1 MTPWNDRP
9 PEVANLFNPAF
20 CALLLR
26 HAVKDYARERGEGMP
41 LGLVV
46 LVLPVVLHGRTRDA
60 LPASTVTHLHAWLEN
75 NSEVQIGLAQRL
87 ESMAPYTR
95 EAVLFAL
102 QRRILSVTDGLLTAP
117 IVRLSA
123 YAPESGSEAEACV
136 RRAGFLGRWLAK
148 NGSPATVLSLWG
160 LRV

>member
-1 MTPWNDRP
+1 MTPWDDRP

-41 LGLVV
+41 LGLAA

-60 LPASTVTHLHAWLEN
+60 LPASTITHLHAWLEDN
-75 NSEVQIGLAQRL
+75 PEVQVGLAQRVD
-87 ESMAPYTR
+87 SMAPYTR
-95 EAVLFAL
+95 EATLFAL
-102 QRRILSVTDGLLTAP
+102 QRRVLSVADGLLTAP
-117 IVRLSA
+117 SVRLQA
-123 YAPESGSEAEACV
+123 YTPDPGSEAESCI
-136 RRAGFLGRWLAK
+136 RRAGFLGRWFAK
-148 NGSPATVLSLWG
+148 NGSPATVLALWG